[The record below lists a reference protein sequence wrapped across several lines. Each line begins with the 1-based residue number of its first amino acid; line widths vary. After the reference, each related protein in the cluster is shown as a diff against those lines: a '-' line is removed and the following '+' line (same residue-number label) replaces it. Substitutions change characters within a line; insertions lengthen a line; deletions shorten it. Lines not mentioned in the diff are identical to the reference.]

1 MSLADLGLS
10 DLIGVFLGF
19 SLTLMIFTYLL
30 GDNFFFRL
38 AIHIFIGVSA
48 GIAVLMAF
56 YNVLLPQL
64 FLPLISGERGEF
76 LLALIFLVPSA
87 LLLTKISPRLAR
99 LGNPVMAFLVGV
111 GAAAA
116 IGGAVRGTL
125 FPQTVAS
132 LSIFEFQNAQV
143 STTPSWQRFINAVLI
158 LLGTLTTLIYFH
170 FSTRSRDNRSSQR
183 ANWIEGIGWIGQ
195 GYIAITF
202 GALFV
207 GVYIAS
213 LTALIERV
221 RFLWD
226 FVVGFIG
233 LLLTS

>member
-1 MSLADLGLS
+1 MNLVDLGLS

-19 SLTLMIFTYLL
+19 SLTLMVFTYLL
-30 GDNFFFRL
+30 GDNLFFRL
-38 AIHIFIGVSA
+38 AIHIFVGVSA

-64 FLPLISGERGEF
+64 FLPLISGEQGEF
-76 LLALIFLVPSA
+76 LLALIFLIPSA

-99 LGNPVMAFLVGV
+99 LGNPVMAFLVGI

-116 IGGAVRGTL
+116 IGGALRGTL
-125 FPQTVAS
+125 FPQTLAS
-132 LSIFEFQNAQV
+132 LNIFEFQNAQV
-143 STTPSWQRFINAVLI
+143 TNVPLWEGLVNALLI

-170 FSTRSRDNRSSQR
+170 FTARSRENRSPQQ
-183 ANWIEGIGWIGQ
+183 APWMITVGWVGQ

-221 RFLWD
+221 KFLWD
-226 FVVGFIG
+226 FVVGFLG